1 MGNFPDG
8 GNTQYTSGTNQT
20 DTFSFP
26 TSLMVFLS
34 SLNILLSITATLG
47 NSLILIALCKEIS
60 LHPPTKLLF
69 RCMAFTDLCVG
80 SITQPLF
87 VNLLLRIA
95 QLEMNADDVEDDK
108 VASIFSYAL
117 CGASVSTAT
126 AISLDRLLALLLGLR
141 YRQLVTV
148 TRVRSVVA
156 CIWFLAASCGLVRL
170 WNYHAPLKIAVF
182 FGGLLSIISVSSH
195 MKIWCRLHHQRFQ
208 VRDRLYHRK
217 VNEVAQYKKTVS
229 SIAWVQLVL
238 LACYVP
244 FLSVSML
251 ISVGF
256 RGKMIY
262 IAWLSTATLVYLN
275 STLNPI
281 VYFWKM
287 TEVRRRVKETIQQCL
302 CL

>member
-8 GNTQYTSGTNQT
+8 GNTVHKWDESNWHIFIPNELNGI
-20 DTFSFP
+20 SFLP
-26 TSLMVFLS
+26 KHFAIHHCNVGKLSHSYS
-34 SLNILLSITATLG
+34 SLQRDISPSSNKTTV
-47 NSLILIALCKEIS
+47 S
-60 LHPPTKLLF
+60 LHGIYWSLRWVDNATIIREFATSYRPVGDERG
-69 RCMAFTDLCVG
+69 RCWRWQ
-80 SITQPLF
+80 S
-87 VNLLLRIA
+87 
-95 QLEMNADDVEDDK
+95 
-108 VASIFSYAL
+108 SIFSYAL